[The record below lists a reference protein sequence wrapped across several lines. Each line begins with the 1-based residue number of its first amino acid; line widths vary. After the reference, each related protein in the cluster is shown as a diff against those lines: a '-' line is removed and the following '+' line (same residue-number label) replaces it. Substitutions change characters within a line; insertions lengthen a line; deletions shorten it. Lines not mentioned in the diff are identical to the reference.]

1 MSCYTLGSSV
11 QARVRMVYVLTTVM
25 TFVIGMSISVLI
37 SALNVQFMKAVS
49 QEYVARVGSIFN
61 AGACAATPAASLAVS
76 ALAAFCTVSQIF
88 LFSGAV
94 CVIIFLVMKLSGI
107 RLEQGYDRE

>member
-49 QEYVARVGSIFN
+49 QEYKARVGSIFN
-61 AGACAATPAASLAVS
+61 AGACAATPSASLAVS

-88 LFSGAV
+88 LLSGAV